1 MKINFNM
8 KHIITIIIIIY
19 AYLGGQDKGSFT
31 IQLLNE
37 RNYPMIID
45 SAGVYN
51 INIEGQQKS
60 IFTLAAITGLDKPEN
75 IIWTT
80 KDEFYWSDSI
90 KKELSPI
97 INPSIYT
104 RDGAGYSTI
113 ELLPKMKGMMILIY
127 GHYYD
132 KMDSIYIFIK

>member
-19 AYLGGQDKGSFT
+19 AYLGGQDKGSFN
-31 IQLLNE
+31 IHLLNE

-51 INIEGQQKS
+51 INIDDQQKS

-132 KMDSIYIFIK
+132 KMDSINIFIK